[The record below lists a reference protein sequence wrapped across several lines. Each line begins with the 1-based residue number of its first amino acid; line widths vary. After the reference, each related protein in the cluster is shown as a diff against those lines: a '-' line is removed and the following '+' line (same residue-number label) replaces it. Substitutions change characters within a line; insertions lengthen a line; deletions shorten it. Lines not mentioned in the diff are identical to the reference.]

1 MTMAFNENID
11 DEIISGINITPLVDI
26 MLVLLI
32 LFMLVSSIVDVNAIK
47 VDLPRAA
54 TGDAGE
60 ETTVSIL
67 ISKTGEYYLGD
78 EKMDNFESL
87 KTQLVNRKT
96 NNPDI
101 QVAISADRKTYHQEV
116 IRVIDMLR
124 NIEINRFAIN
134 VEYHD
139 GDGES

>member
-1 MTMAFNENID
+1 MGFTEENN

-32 LFMLVSSIVDVNAIK
+32 LFMLVSSIMDVNAIK

-54 TGDAGE
+54 TGEEGE
-60 ETTVSIL
+60 EKTISVL
-67 ISKTGEYYLGD
+67 ISKTGEFYLGD
-78 EKMDNFESL
+78 RQMASFDAL
-87 KTQLVNRKT
+87 KEALAVRQQE
-96 NNPDI
+96 NPGI

-124 NIEINRFAIN
+124 QIHIDRFAIN
-134 VEYHD
+134 VEYQEY
-139 GDGES
+139 GGKP